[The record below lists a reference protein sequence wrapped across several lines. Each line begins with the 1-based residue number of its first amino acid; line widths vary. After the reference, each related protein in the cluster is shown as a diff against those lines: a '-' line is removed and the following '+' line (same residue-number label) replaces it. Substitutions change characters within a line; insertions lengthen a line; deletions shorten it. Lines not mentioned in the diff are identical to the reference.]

1 MIDLPKVY
9 PITDTEISGL
19 SHAEQLARLADGG
32 ATLIQLREKNLS
44 PAQFFREATD
54 AIQLGRQRG
63 VRVIIN
69 DRVDIALTLRAD
81 GVHIGQDDMPPEA
94 ARSLLGKEFII
105 GFSTH
110 SVEEARQA
118 VKLPVDYL
126 AIGPIFPTKTKSD
139 HEPTVG
145 LVGLSA
151 VRRAVG
157 DFPIVAIGGITLATA
172 PDVIDAGA
180 STVAMIGALLSPSD
194 LTTKLVRDLL
204 QTLDRH
210 PK

>member
-1 MIDLPKVY
+1 V
-9 PITDTEISGL
+9 
-19 SHAEQLARLADGG
+19 
-32 ATLIQLREKNLS
+32 
-44 PAQFFREATD
+44 
-54 AIQLGRQRG
+54 G
-63 VRVIIN
+63 VRWGRRGGVGVIIK
-69 DRVDIALTLRAD
+69 DGVVFALPLRAD

-110 SVEEARQA
+110 SVEQARQA

-145 LVGLSA
+145 LAGLND

-194 LTTKLVRDLL
+194 LTTKLVSDLL